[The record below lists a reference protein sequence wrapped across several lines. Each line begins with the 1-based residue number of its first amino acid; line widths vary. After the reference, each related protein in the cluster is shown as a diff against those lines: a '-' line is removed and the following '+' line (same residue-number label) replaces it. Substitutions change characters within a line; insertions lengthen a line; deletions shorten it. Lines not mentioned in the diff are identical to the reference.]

1 MPTLFRLLTI
11 VAVIAGIVYGT
22 MHALVFF
29 VKPNKG
35 EMIERIPVERLM
47 RDK

>member
-11 VAVIAGIVYGT
+11 LALVVGIVYGA

-35 EMIERIPVERLM
+35 EMIERVPVDRLM